1 MTTSGATITGRPL
14 YPTRRMRDCGHCC
27 SPCRPICSPVH
38 LSREKYLVKPT
49 YSRRTFLQTSAVAGA
64 VLATDPHLVAATPAA
79 AATKLPAR
87 PTFPVAD
94 YHVHLSLTLSIE
106 QALQLGK
113 ERQVQIGILEHPGP
127 GYPINTD
134 ADLRH
139 YIDGLRK
146 HPVRIGLQP
155 VYPGWSRSF
164 SKSLLD
170 ELDYTLMDA
179 ITLPNPDGSSWAL
192 WQIDT
197 HVDDEDA
204 FMTRYM
210 QFIEQVLT
218 TEPIDIFGWPTF
230 LPVPIARQYSQ
241 LWTRPLVDRII
252 ELAKAK
258 KIAIE
263 INEVAHI
270 PDETFIMR
278 AKRAGLK
285 FTFGSDSRN
294 QNAAHFY
301 YCYQMAQKCDLQEED
316 MWTPNRRP
324 IT

>member
-1 MTTSGATITGRPL
+1 M
-14 YPTRRMRDCGHCC
+14 DH
-27 SPCRPICSPVH
+27 
-38 LSREKYLVKPT
+38 T
-49 YSRRTFLQTSAVAGA
+49 YSRRNFLQTSLIGSAAFAQLPYFSRAFGA
-64 VLATDPHLVAATPAA
+64 RKPALSLS
-79 AATKLPAR
+79 KDGEVPSSVQKPA
-87 PTFPVAD
+87 FPVAD
-94 YHVHLSLTLSIE
+94 YHVHLSPTLSID

-113 ERQVQIGILEHPGP
+113 ERGVQIGIVEHPGP

-134 ADLRH
+134 ADLKQ

-155 VYPGWSRSF
+155 VYPGWSKAF
-164 SKSLLD
+164 SKALLD
-170 ELDYTLMDA
+170 ELDYVLMDA
-179 ITLPNPDGSSWAL
+179 LTLPRPEGGWLAI

-197 HVDDEDA
+197 IVDDEEA

-218 TEPIDIFGWPTF
+218 TEPIDIFAWPTF

-241 LWTRPLVDRII
+241 LWTRQRTGRII
-252 ELAKAK
+252 DLAKAR

-263 INEVAHI
+263 INEVAHV
-270 PDETFIMR
+270 PDETFITQ

-285 FTFGSDSRN
+285 FTFGTDSRN

-301 YCYQMAQKCDLQEED
+301 YCYQMAQKCRLTKAD
-316 MWTPNRRP
+316 MFVPTRK
-324 IT
+324 